1 MYHFYVI
8 LIILSILSPIIAYN
22 KADILKNISI
32 TNEIFYTSLAL
43 LIITFVIK
51 LYNKDINFKI
61 NDSIKKKLLYQIILI
76 IPVLYLGG
84 LILKKENVLIY
95 KTHQKSFN
103 IFFLLLYSIFFMK
116 MEVDMSTII
125 GCVLIIIGL
134 YLVDKSINNIVV

>member
-61 NDSIKKKLLYQIILI
+61 NDYIKKKLLYQIILI

-116 MEVDMSTII
+116 MEVNMSTII

-134 YLVDKSINNIVV
+134 YLIDKSINNIVV

>member
-116 MEVDMSTII
+116 MEVNMSTII

-134 YLVDKSINNIVV
+134 YLIDKSINNIVV